1 MSAIKRLTA
10 ELRQLER
17 NPPMNCSAGLVDN
30 SNIYHWRAT
39 IIGPEDTPYH
49 GGVFHLDIN
58 FPVQYP
64 FVPPKVRFTTK
75 IYHPNI
81 SSAGSIC
88 IDILKKNKWSPS
100 LKIEKVLLSICSLLS
115 DANPDDPLEPAIARI
130 YKSDNKK
137 YLDNARSWTTIY
149 AMGN

>member
-17 NPPMNCSAGLVDN
+17 NPPMNCSAGVIDN

-88 IDILKKNKWSPS
+88 IDILKKNKWAPS

-115 DANPDDPLEPAIARI
+115 DANPDDPLEPAIAHI
-130 YKSDNKK
+130 YISDNKK
-137 YLDNARSWTTIY
+137 YLENARSWTTIY

>member
-17 NPPMNCSAGLVDN
+17 NPPMNCSAGLVDS
-30 SNIYHWRAT
+30 SNIFHWRAT
-39 IIGPEDTPYH
+39 IIGPEDTPYQ

-115 DANPDDPLEPAIARI
+115 DANPDDPLEPEIARI
-130 YKSDNKK
+130 YKSNNKK
-137 YLDNARSWTTIY
+137 YLEIARAWTTIY